1 MGLLVSR
8 VLRCRDSSLLE
19 PQPEA
24 IAGASY
30 IPGSRK
36 RKRNSLEELATSSN
50 VHGPQ
55 NQGMYP
61 HQVLNYIYW
70 KRVKISSNDA
80 YQNLFLDGHDS
91 DIKIRALGK
100 TWCLHRSEER
110 RVGKECRL

>member
-55 NQGMYP
+55 N
-61 HQVLNYIYW
+61 
-70 KRVKISSNDA
+70 
-80 YQNLFLDGHDS
+80 
-91 DIKIRALGK
+91 
-100 TWCLHRSEER
+100 
-110 RVGKECRL
+110 

>member
-70 KRVKISSNDA
+70 KRVKI
-80 YQNLFLDGHDS
+80 
-91 DIKIRALGK
+91 
-100 TWCLHRSEER
+100 
-110 RVGKECRL
+110 